1 MAKQKKSRVTGAF
14 GPKDRPDPNEAPK
27 AAEKAAEALT
37 GKKTGRGRPKANH
50 GLTRTSVLADSD
62 QMARLKVEAAKQ
74 RRHMYELLSEA
85 IGDYLAKVKD

>member
-1 MAKQKKSRVTGAF
+1 MHLPQALGLT
-14 GPKDRPDPNEAPK
+14 AP
-27 AAEKAAEALT
+27 AEAEKAAEAVT
-37 GKKTGRGRPKANH
+37 GKKAGRGRPKANH

-85 IGDYLAKVKD
+85 IEAYLAGK